1 MSNALQIIAFSAVLA
16 LCGSA
21 EAIADLIYTIIR

>member
-16 LCGSA
+16 LCACA
-21 EAIADLIYTIIR
+21 EAIADFVCNIIR